1 MNPRQLFTAII
12 VAALLVLSG
21 CNSPVHRDDKDKNK
35 VQFDIK
41 NLAKSDVDSV
51 LDRVIEFNFT
61 DLRRL
66 MEKLYKRN
74 PREWK
79 KTGVTPEERIAQ
91 IFDGEYEWRFEE
103 LEGKRDIEAMR
114 LSVDP
119 DYPGDRVFAL
129 IAGLVSMIYKSYG
142 NRTEIFLLSEV
153 DPQSIYH
160 SARNVELVVWLLGKE
175 RDARGELLLYTNS
188 IPGEPLNLSY
198 ERLFGKIIARQDLV
212 AHLLAD
218 RENRTIRAVITS
230 FASLVFFP
238 I

>member
-1 MNPRQLFTAII
+1 MNTRARITAL
-12 VAALLVLSG
+12 ALTGLLTVTG
-21 CNSPVHRDDKDKNK
+21 CNNPVHREQDDS
-35 VQFDIK
+35 VHFDIK

-51 LDRVIEFNFT
+51 LDRVIEFNFA

-79 KTGVTPEERIAQ
+79 KTGIPPEERMAQ
-91 IFDGEYEWRFEE
+91 IFDGRYEWQFDE
-103 LEGKRDIEAMR
+103 LDGKRDIAAMR
-114 LSVDP
+114 MAVDP
-119 DYPGDRVFAL
+119 AYGGDRVFAL
-129 IAGLVSMIYKSYG
+129 IAGLVSMIYKAYG
-142 NRTEIFLLSEV
+142 NRTEVFLLSEV
-153 DPQSIYH
+153 DPQSVYH

-175 RDARGELLLYTNS
+175 RDERGELLLYTNS
-188 IPGEPLNLSY
+188 QAGEPLNLSY